1 MIIIRPMAARDFEA
15 LCHIAELSGPGFT
28 SLTTDRDLL
37 QSKMDRSLASFAA
50 ELDAPLDE
58 QYLFSLENTETGDV
72 GGCCGLESAV
82 GMSEPFYNYRVGAI
96 VHASRELGVYRKTPT
111 LYLSN
116 DYTGSSELCTLFLNP
131 DFRGGGNGTLLS
143 KSRFL
148 FMADQAHLF
157 NERVIAEMRGWSTHD
172 GQSPFWDA
180 VGRPFFDM
188 DYAQADHLTAVSTK
202 AFIAELMPRYPVY
215 TTLLPADAQHVIGK
229 VHPDTEPA
237 LRMLQAE
244 GFRYQGCIDIFDGGA
259 AVECLFAD
267 IRAIKNSCVRRVTID
282 DQAAARGS
290 RLLLSNRRLAD
301 FRCVSDT
308 AWAGADDDT
317 IAVTPLAADA
327 LGVSAGDTV
336 RYLAITASQPPP

>member
-1 MIIIRPMAARDFEA
+1 MIVIRPMADADFDA
-15 LCHIAELSGPGFT
+15 LCRIAELSGAGFT

-37 QSKMDRSLASFAA
+37 RRKMDRSLASFAA
-50 ELDAPLDE
+50 PLDGPLDE
-58 QYLFSLENTETGDV
+58 QYLFSLEDSDTGSV

-82 GMSEPFYNYRVGAI
+82 GMSEPFYNYRVGTI

-116 DYTGSSELCTLFLNP
+116 DYTGCSELCTLFLNP

-148 FMADQAHLF
+148 FMADQAHRF
-157 NERVIAEMRGWSTHD
+157 NDRVIAEMRGWSTDD
-172 GQSPFWDA
+172 GQSPFWEA

-215 TTLLPADAQHVIGK
+215 TTLLPQDAQRVIGK
-229 VHPDTEPA
+229 VHPNTEPA

-244 GFRYQGCIDIFDGGA
+244 GFRYQGYIDIFDGGA
-259 AVECLFAD
+259 AVDCLFAD
-267 IRAIKNSCVRRVTID
+267 IRAIKRSQVAAVTVDDARAATGERRLV
-282 DQAAARGS
+282 
-290 RLLLSNRRLAD
+290 SNRQLAD
-301 FRCVSDT
+301 YRCVFAPAAFDPQAPDGLVVS
-308 AWAGADDDT
+308 AE
-317 IAVTPLAADA
+317 AADA
-327 LGVSAGDTV
+327 LGVAAGDSV
-336 RYLAITASQPPP
+336 RHLTPHANPQ